1 MSTQLATVDIDP
13 AQNWKEMYRSALK
26 IQLNQNERMRE
37 MRLEIQS
44 LKLALD
50 AAKRRSHNE

>member
-1 MSTQLATVDIDP
+1 MVDIDP
-13 AQNWKEMYRSALK
+13 AQNWKEMYQSTLR
-26 IQLNQNERMRE
+26 IHLNQNERMRE